1 MRATES
7 GVFVAG
13 RGYSFK
19 DEDTGKLVQGGNVWI
34 AHGEADGDN
43 EIGARLEHYS
53 CSAPVFDAFFQAQPE
68 FGMAVE
74 VDAELR
80 PGQKKPRILALRR
93 ASNG

>member
-13 RGYSFK
+13 RGYSFPDDK
-19 DEDTGKLVQGGNVWI
+19 TGELIQGGNIWI

-53 CSAPVFDAFFQAQPE
+53 VSAKVFDAFFRAKPE
-68 FGMAVE
+68 FGMPVE

-80 PGQKKPRILALRR
+80 PGQKKPRILALR
-93 ASNG
+93 SVNG